1 MFEFGAF
8 QKYYAY
14 AITWKIYLW
23 HAFWGIHITLPPVS
37 LISYLSRN
45 RVAGRKRGRRRN
57 GAYRN
62 PIFDFGTPQIL
73 RRENSITGEPSQRN
87 GFNSSSYI
95 ENLIRRELNSES
107 IRSTRL
113 GSLHYDR
120 DIEDRSFFFYMV
132 VFPLI
137 NIAICFL
144 GAYSIMQSYSEFNN
158 EWFRSSENRSYR
170 MILL

>member
-1 MFEFGAF
+1 M
-8 QKYYAY
+8 
-14 AITWKIYLW
+14 
-23 HAFWGIHITLPPVS
+23 
-37 LISYLSRN
+37 SRN
-45 RVAGRKRGRRRN
+45 RVVGRKRGRRRN
-57 GAYRN
+57 DAYRN
-62 PIFDFGTPQIL
+62 PLFAFGTPQI
-73 RRENSITGEPSQRN
+73 RSRENSITGEPSRT
-87 GFNSSSYI
+87 FNSSSYI
-95 ENLIRRELNSES
+95 ENLIRREFNSES

-158 EWFRSSENRSYR
+158 E
-170 MILL
+170 